1 MSNEALDIIDD
12 IELRNTLMVRLEVLD
27 KVKMLLM
34 IPKLDMVTTQQ
45 VADFFEVDF
54 ATVKKCVERNSDE
67 ISQDGTKI
75 MTSSEFRQGHYVS
88 LKSLQKGSNIYD
100 DGYGNDLRITN
111 AKTTFFSKRAILRIA
126 MLLRDSRIAREIRT
140 QLLNTL
146 ETTSLAQRTAAI
158 TEEQLLLLDIVQAMT
173 DSQKAEAMN
182 AYRQYM
188 LRYKTQAEQL
198 EVLNGKLENE
208 KAILTSENEAYA
220 KQHMVWTDHAILD
233 KLVKIYAAK
242 AYKHIP
248 LAEKLPYAWGK
259 FYDELY
265 YDERISLYNRRPK
278 GETKSVLHYV
288 REDEWPTLIRKAF
301 AMCRSIG
308 CNVECSLHNDVV
320 YQQVMEYSDTLFPG
334 NASPKDRM
342 VMQTIR
348 EFIDHREKEAIQC

>member
-1 MSNEALDIIDD
+1 MMGQANDTVSDV
-12 IELRNTLMVRLEVLD
+12 ELRNTLVSRLEVLD
-27 KVKMLLM
+27 RVKALFL
-34 IPKLDMVTTQQ
+34 IPTMEMATTQQ
-45 VADFFEVDF
+45 VADFFE
-54 ATVKKCVERNSDE
+54 AEYSAVKKCYDRNRYE
-67 ISQDGTKI
+67 IDLDGTCI
-75 MTSSEFRQGHYVS
+75 MNAREFSQRHFVS
-88 LKSLQKGSNIYD
+88 KKKSQKGSVIFID
-100 DGYGNDLRITN
+100 EAGNEISVGT
-111 AKTTFFSKRAILRIA
+111 AKTSFFSKRAILRIA
-126 MLLRDSRIAREIRT
+126 MLLRGSHIAREIRT

-146 ETTSLAQRTAAI
+146 ETTTPEQKLMAI
-158 TEEQLLLLDIVQAMT
+158 TEEQILMLNVIQATT
-173 DSQKAEAMN
+173 DVEKLEAMN
-182 AYRQYM
+182 AYHQFT
-188 LRYKTQAEQL
+188 LRYKDQAEQL
-198 EVLNGKLENE
+198 AQENKVLEDEN
-208 KAILTSENEAYA
+208 AVLVSENTVYS
-220 KQHMVWTDHAILD
+220 KQHMVWTDRAILD

-320 YQQVMEYSDTLFPG
+320 YQQVMEYSDTFLPG